1 MAHQGD
7 SNVIEGVLQV
17 LVEQGFGQIGE
28 AVRILLN
35 EAMRLER
42 SQVLEAQ
49 PYERSEKRRGYA
61 NGFKPKTVNTR
72 LGPAHRADSTGARR

>member
-61 NGFKPKTVNTR
+61 NGFKPKTEHPF
-72 LGPAHRADSTGARR
+72 GAAHRADSTGARR

>member
-49 PYERSEKRRGYA
+49 PYE
-61 NGFKPKTVNTR
+61 
-72 LGPAHRADSTGARR
+72 AHR